1 MVVGFRALAGDAT
14 SVLPPCRYSSVLTKL
29 FAPPYMGPWR
39 SNMTLCRRRLLWDLG
54 LGSGSYP
61 SPSRLGLVGKLGWF
75 SPPGCG
81 ASQGTVSTSSMSASG
96 AVGSGR
102 VAMASSS
109 PRSARKLSVSSSLAS
124 VSVRPCSPIH
134 RDGWACSSAF
144 RFVPRSSGAASGPLS
159 LSVSLHSHEKKAD
172 PPFSFQANSLA
183 CLFVDTTSATDV
195 EVGGGTLGKG
205 CHVSSSNRRVRS
217 EFSGRLALH
226 MLYDTVGDAAS

>member
-1 MVVGFRALAGDAT
+1 
-14 SVLPPCRYSSVLTKL
+14 
-29 FAPPYMGPWR
+29 MGPWAGVR
-39 SNMTLCRRRLLWDLG
+39 VVPFPLTSRTCRQARLVQSPRLRCQPRYGVHVLHVSFWRCREREGRHGVEFPQVGQKTICLQLFGFG
-54 LGSGSYP
+54 LREAVQPYP
-61 SPSRLGLVGKLGWF
+61 SRRLGLLFGLPF
-75 SPPGCG
+75 CPPVFG
-81 ASQGTVSTSSMSASG
+81 SSF
-96 AVGSGR
+96 
-102 VAMASSS
+102 
-109 PRSARKLSVSSSLAS
+109 
-124 VSVRPCSPIH
+124 RPS
-134 RDGWACSSAF
+134 
-144 RFVPRSSGAASGPLS
+144 LS